1 MFGISIKKTKQNV
14 MINFSLRLCVLLF
27 SLLVSY
33 HCSNQNKFEKNIVY
47 EGYVYDSI
55 GGSPSSGIIVSLAA
69 CVPHDGR
76 NFCQTFAVGSSITD
90 IAGHFKIDE
99 KQARSGRYFLD
110 CEGNHNMTTFPDIKN
125 IVLYR
130 RH

>member
-1 MFGISIKKTKQNV
+1 MKKTKQNII
-14 MINFSLRLCVLLF
+14 INFSLKWSVILF
-27 SLLVSY
+27 SLLLLY
-33 HCSNQNKFEKNIVY
+33 NCSNQKKFEKNIVY

-55 GGSPSSGIIVSLAA
+55 GGSPSSGILVSLAA
-69 CVPHDGR
+69 CVPRDGR
-76 NFCQTFAVGSSITD
+76 NFCQIFGFGSSITD
-90 IAGHFKIDE
+90 ITGHFKIGE

>member
-1 MFGISIKKTKQNV
+1 MIKTKQNII
-14 MINFSLRLCVLLF
+14 INFSLRLCVVLI
-27 SLLVSY
+27 SLSLIY
-33 HCSNQNKFEKNIVY
+33 NCSNQKKFEKNIVY

-55 GGSPSSGIIVSLAA
+55 GGSPSSGILVSLEA
-69 CVPHDGR
+69 CVPNDGR
-76 NFCQTFAVGSSITD
+76 NFCQTFGVGSSITD
-90 IAGHFKIDE
+90 ITGHFRIDE

-110 CEGNHNMTTFPDIKN
+110 CEGNHNISSFPNIKN